1 MLLEYEVLNINPE
14 SEEDKKI
21 AEFAKEVESYINSK
35 DKFINKDTT
44 IDTKIRNYRNI
55 MGNITKTSYNI
66 SIEGLGLCH
75 VEKKFEYD
83 YTSKVFKGRGYDTCT
98 EITNITNIMNDEE
111 ETIYR
116 EYMLFNHPQRGT
128 IYYMTKEIKKDTS
141 IELEYDK
148 LFRLISSTLYIN
160 GKFEVQD
167 IYEYTDHSDGSFE
180 VEEKKKPSEDTDPIL
195 ITKSYVD
202 KKHRLY
208 RIDTATGSSKRII
221 FDDETDKKLR
231 EEYYQNEVLMA
242 VIRYEVCNT
251 ETEEENIVCVS
262 LIKDMYQNNMVF
274 KSIIVE
280 EIEKRKLKENN
291 RLCYNRATK
300 YHNGVKFV
308 ETITNIEFKSK
319 SDDGRIEKQTFSKI
333 DYTEE
338 DVSEYKE
345 QNIIEFDE
353 TNRATLIVTSKPGK
367 DLLYTVMNYDDE
379 NNIASTNNE
388 ETNVLLE
395 SFEDDP
401 ETIKVFEQKE
411 KYKPKT
417 LYNRYNEFISDAIK
431 SMS

>member
-1 MLLEYEVLNINPE
+1 
-14 SEEDKKI
+14 
-21 AEFAKEVESYINSK
+21 
-35 DKFINKDTT
+35 
-44 IDTKIRNYRNI
+44 
-55 MGNITKTSYNI
+55 
-66 SIEGLGLCH
+66 
-75 VEKKFEYD
+75 
-83 YTSKVFKGRGYDTCT
+83 
-98 EITNITNIMNDEE
+98 
-111 ETIYR
+111 
-116 EYMLFNHPQRGT
+116 
-128 IYYMTKEIKKDTS
+128 
-141 IELEYDK
+141 
-148 LFRLISSTLYIN
+148 
-160 GKFEVQD
+160 
-167 IYEYTDHSDGSFE
+167 
-180 VEEKKKPSEDTDPIL
+180 
-195 ITKSYVD
+195 
-202 KKHRLY
+202 
-208 RIDTATGSSKRII
+208 
-221 FDDETDKKLR
+221 
-231 EEYYQNEVLMA
+231 
-242 VIRYEVCNT
+242 
-251 ETEEENIVCVS
+251 
-262 LIKDMYQNNMVF
+262 MYQNNMVF

-308 ETITNIEFKSK
+308 ESITNIEFKSK

-338 DVSEYKE
+338 EVSEYKE